1 MNQTFKLS
9 LKPDDYPP
17 RVPVV
22 YANQYDVGRPFQA
35 TILDVDD
42 SEYTFT
48 NETVA
53 ICGTK
58 PDGTGFSYDVTAS
71 GHVVTFT
78 TTGQMTVVHG
88 FVRCGII
95 ITQGSTVIGTL
106 AFLMYVQP
114 AALQTGTII
123 SSDDFGSIITDAV
136 ADWMDEHGVVIDNT
150 LSVAGAAADAKK
162 TGDEIADLKSAI
174 AQNSG
179 LTEDVKVAL
188 LACFE
193 NIGGLYLN
201 ENARTYIENLRSAL
215 YPPVDLSSISAV
227 YTQSGTVYA
236 DTSLDD
242 LRADLVV
249 TAHYEDSSSENVTN
263 YLLSGALHVGQ
274 SVVTVTYSGKST
286 TFNVTV
292 SVDDRKVLTYAIG
305 GIDTE
310 GADSEAS
317 NRIRTDFIPVST
329 NDLVVTGTELDFTI
343 RLYDANKAYV
353 GANGEFVKY
362 YKSTGDGYVRL
373 IFKKSDNSDFTA
385 HELDEY
391 VVDTSADYYFLGAQ
405 PSEILNL
412 VIQNGM
418 GVDPSTGA
426 SVANANRALS
436 AVSPI
441 SYSPLMVHY
450 ITEEESAIQMIS
462 KFVDSSGNAIMS
474 TVPSYSPN
482 RTSGARF
489 GNPTNV
495 LFMASTGNSNYT
507 PMALPSGAVG
517 AKLLFANGDNS
528 SSPIESIPSGR
539 VIINGK
545 IYNAVEGTL

>member
-150 LSVAGAAADAKK
+150 LSVAGAAADAEK

-174 AQNSG
+174 DYGSITVG
-179 LTEDVKVAL
+179 VKDAL
-188 LACFE
+188 IACF
-193 NIGGLYLN
+193 NHVAWDNDDPTGQ
-201 ENARTYIENLRSAL
+201 TYIDAL
-215 YPPVDLSSISAV
+215 YDALYNRYWQVTSTLSHCTSSNGAEQTIKGNPYTATITASAGYVMTGATVSITMGGTDITATAYSNGTISIPAVTGALVITITAVAAAVSSISAAF
-227 YTQSGTVYA
+227 TQGEITVWS
-236 DTSLDD
+236 DDSLDS
-242 LRADLVV
+242 LKQYLVV
-249 TAHYEDSSSENVTN
+249 TATLEDSTTFTVPSADYT
-263 YLLSGALHVGQ
+263 LSGSLSTA
-274 SVVTVTYSGKST
+274 SSTITVTYQSKTDAFTVAVTVVGDTNYSDSLSNWVLSGVGTSYASNVIQLKST
-286 TFNVTV
+286 Q
-292 SVDDRKVLTYAIG
+292 
-305 GIDTE
+305 
-310 GADSEAS
+310 
-317 NRIRTDFIPVST
+317 T
-329 NDLVVTGTELDFTI
+329 N
-343 RLYDANKAYV
+343 
-353 GANGEFVKY
+353 
-362 YKSTGDGYVRL
+362 
-373 IFKKSDNSDFTA
+373 
-385 HELDEY
+385 
-391 VVDTSADYYFLGAQ
+391 
-405 PSEILNL
+405 
-412 VIQNGM
+412 
-418 GVDPSTGA
+418 
-426 SVANANRALS
+426 ANAYKIWTFDRAKTLWS
-436 AVSPI
+436 AVSGKKLRVRI
-441 SYSPLMVHY
+441 SVGSPDWSGDGSWSSPLNYVAIGVCIFKNST
-450 ITEEESAIQMIS
+450 IT
-462 KFVDSSGNAIMS
+462 SGNDRQKYQSLYSDTITADPMNLEYVFDADVANMS
-474 TVPSYSPN
+474 AG
-482 RTSGARF
+482 SGT
-489 GNPTNV
+489 PT
-495 LFMASTGNSNYT
+495 
-507 PMALPSGAVG
+507 
-517 AKLLFANGDNS
+517 S
-528 SSPIESIPSGR
+528 SSTFGIML
-539 VIINGK
+539 
-545 IYNAVEGTL
+545 YNNSANTVKVYSAEIVEVLS

>member
-162 TGDEIADLKSAI
+162 TGDEIADLKSHILSDTAK
-174 AQNSG
+174 Q
-179 LTEDVKVAL
+179 AL
-188 LACFE
+188 LACFSHVAAWDDGDGSE
-193 NIGGLYLN
+193 
-201 ENARTYIENLRSAL
+201 YIDALEDAL
-215 YPPVDLSSISAV
+215 YPPSTLVSISAV
-227 YTQSGTVYA
+227 YTQSGTVYVT
-236 DTSLDD
+236 DTLND
-242 LRADLVV
+242 LKSDLVV
-249 TAHYEDSSSENVTN
+249 TAHYDDTTTETIDAAYYSLSGSLTGGENTITVSYNGKTTTFTVDVTRYVLYDYLYQSVAYEGTAQLEYVDTGLTYSPSFNVLNIEFEAVNKNTRNVTA
-263 YLLSGALHVGQ
+263 ALVTANNQIASDTGNVVWYARANKGGFSAYNLGVAKQLNTVPGDTRAVIKYFFVDGGQ
-274 SVVTVTYSGKST
+274 SYMQWEST
-286 TFNVTV
+286 TVDV
-292 SVDDRKVLTYAIG
+292 ASLAKSSV
-305 GIDTE
+305 
-310 GADSEAS
+310 AS
-317 NRIRTDFIPVST
+317 NQNSLILAGGRQFSDVMQYGLAGGLSELGYIKFI
-329 NDLVVTGTELDFTI
+329 
-343 RLYDANKAYV
+343 
-353 GANGEFVKY
+353 
-362 YKSTGDGYVRL
+362 
-373 IFKKSDNSDFTA
+373 
-385 HELDEY
+385 
-391 VVDTSADYYFLGAQ
+391 
-405 PSEILNL
+405 
-412 VIQNGM
+412 
-418 GVDPSTGA
+418 DPSTDNL
-426 SVANANRALS
+426 V
-436 AVSPI
+436 
-441 SYSPLMVHY
+441 YH
-450 ITEEESAIQMIS
+450 
-462 KFVDSSGNAIMS
+462 FVPAHDLTTDKYGFYENVNDVFYPSNGTGFRCGNWS
-474 TVPSYSPN
+474 
-482 RTSGARF
+482 
-489 GNPTNV
+489 
-495 LFMASTGNSNYT
+495 
-507 PMALPSGAVG
+507 
-517 AKLLFANGDNS
+517 
-528 SSPIESIPSGR
+528 
-539 VIINGK
+539 
-545 IYNAVEGTL
+545 